1 MHAAALRIELRLSE
15 VRSLKTKRALLRPVI
30 RRLKAME
37 LSVSE
42 VDHQDSWQRATLGV
56 AVVAPQVGRLE
67 EVIAV
72 VQRSLLNDPT
82 IEVIEIDVTHMEVT

>member
-15 VRSLKTKRALLRPVI
+15 VRSLKTKRAILRPVI
-30 RRLKAME
+30 RRLRAME

-42 VDHQDSWQRATLGV
+42 VADQDSWQRATLGV
-56 AVVAPQVGRLE
+56 AVVAPQAGRLD

-72 VQRSLLNDPT
+72 VQRSLLDDPT
-82 IEVIEIDVTHMEVT
+82 IEVIEMDVTHLEMP